1 MYQTSKKLIF
11 VGIAML
17 SSVADAGDF
26 SASTQIYKVNK
37 NIANSSTLDAE
48 TTGAYAFLG
57 YQKHS
62 LELELDRQQ
71 INNVNSQQDQT
82 IIYSNY
88 QIPSGN

>member
-48 TTGAYAFLG
+48 TT
-57 YQKHS
+57 
-62 LELELDRQQ
+62 
-71 INNVNSQQDQT
+71 
-82 IIYSNY
+82 
-88 QIPSGN
+88 